1 MCSISFEMKAMNSDF
16 AKEFLLDTD
25 NLSSEKVKQELA
37 EEEAEQVEKLAS
49 IRLKSTRLENAR
61 RNPKAKAFFERTP
74 NALEGYD
81 VMWAS
86 AIDNPCLAN
95 LNGCFTNYGV
105 EFADNFGDW
114 EDGCEE
120 DAHRTIEELASYK
133 ARKVYEVTGLPTIA
147 GQTSFQ
153 IEPGRNDERA
163 NTATRVQQSNRISSG
178 YRFSSIGNHV
188 DYLVEALTPY
198 SNPGRVT
205 QFMSCLCFYD
215 GELEIFEYGELEC
228 DLHFCSSMRTYI
240 PMSAAI
246 TGIAETL
253 QLTFGF
259 EFQGWLRKK
268 VRETAG
274 LDKNIVTL
282 KLRDTVLK
290 HGKVLPNDIVDVSA
304 FMDSMVDVNLMDDC
318 AMELAKRFEKTRPT
332 KIITVATTGTFL
344 YQSMEYLFVFLLS
357 IVSFHRSCYRYSVG

>member
-1 MCSISFEMKAMNSDF
+1 M
-16 AKEFLLDTD
+16 
-25 NLSSEKVKQELA
+25 
-37 EEEAEQVEKLAS
+37 EKLAS
-49 IRLKSTRLENAR
+49 IQVTSARLENAK
-61 RNPKAKAFFERTP
+61 RNPKAKAFFARAP

-81 VMWAS
+81 VIWAS
-86 AIDNPCLAN
+86 AIDSRCLAN

-153 IEPGRNDERA
+153 IEPGRSDDRA
-163 NTATRVQQSNRISSG
+163 NTATRVQQSKRISSG
-178 YRFSSIGNHV
+178 YRFNCIGDHV
-188 DYLVEALTPY
+188 DYIVEALKPY
-198 SNPGRVT
+198 SNPARVT

-215 GELEIFEYGELEC
+215 GEMEFFEYGELEC
-228 DLHFCSSMRTYI
+228 DLHFCDSMRTYI
-240 PMSAAI
+240 PMGAAI
-246 TGIAETL
+246 TAIAQTL
-253 QLTFGF
+253 SLTFGF

-268 VRETAG
+268 VRETVG
-274 LDKNIVTL
+274 LNKNKASL

-290 HGKVLPNDIVDVSA
+290 HGKVLPNDIVDVSY

-318 AMELAKRFEKTRPT
+318 AMELTKRFEKTRPS
-332 KIITVATTGTFL
+332 KIITVATTGTCFMSFNGIISMVLFTHCYFL
-344 YQSMEYLFVFLLS
+344 A
-357 IVSFHRSCYRYSVG
+357 HRSCYCNSVG